1 MKEETVA
8 DTSVFVISKILRCVP
23 GGSYGKEF
31 ACNAGYPGSIHG
43 SERYPGEGTGKPLQY
58 PCLENPIDR
67 GAWRTLVHEIPKTQT

>member
-8 DTSVFVISKILRCVP
+8 DMPVFVISRILRCVP

-31 ACNAGYPGSIHG
+31 ACNSGYPGSIPG
-43 SERYPGEGTGKPLQY
+43 SERYLGEGTGKPLQY

-67 GAWRTLVHEIPKTQT
+67 GTWRTIVCEIPKR